1 VKKLALFV
9 LPVITALAPLLVV
22 LVIMQSLFSGLG
34 VAGYQASKKQ
44 NSSEPGCAV
53 ATDLKPVDK
62 NFNAAA
68 FHNEWKK
75 MAGGV
80 LADQEQYTIE
90 AAKKAGVSAYLFAAI
105 MANESGWGK
114 SRAARVQHN
123 PSGQM
128 NSDVIINYPS
138 IEAGIDATGRTL
150 NNLVVNRKLN
160 TIEKLGAVYCPVG
173 ASNDPT
179 GMNSS
184 WIPTVK
190 GMVQGFMGNTNYGL
204 IQLGVAGGGCSS
216 ANVTIS
222 GDKVSYFDQ
231 IWKYAKA
238 QLGKP
243 YIFGAA
249 SVGDNPKGFDCSSY
263 TQWVLAKSGIKLPRT
278 AQTQWDATKRIDAND
293 VKAGDLVFFHGTY
306 NAGTYITHVG
316 MMLNKTKMINASG
329 KEVKYTEITNSYWSA
344 HLAGFGRVK

>member
-1 VKKLALFV
+1 VKKLALFL
-9 LPVITALAPLLVV
+9 LPIVGALAPFLVV
-22 LVIMQSLFSGLG
+22 LVILQAMFSGAG
-34 VAGYQASKKQ
+34 VASYQAAQQQ
-44 NSSEPGCAV
+44 NSLDTGCAV
-53 ATDLKPVDK
+53 ATDLSPVDK

-68 FHNEWKK
+68 FHKEWQK

-80 LADQEQYTIE
+80 LTDQEQYTIA

-114 SRAARVQHN
+114 SAAARNQHN

-128 NSDVIINYPS
+128 SSSGIISYPS

-150 NNLVVNRKLN
+150 NNLVVRRKLN

-173 ASNDPT
+173 ASNDPN
-179 GMNSS
+179 GINAN

-190 GMVQGFMGNTNYGL
+190 GMVQGFMGNSNYGL
-204 IQLGVAGGGCSS
+204 VKLGVSGGCSS
-216 ANVTIS
+216 TNVTIT
-222 GDKVSYFDQ
+222 GEKVSYFDQ
-231 IWKYAKA
+231 VWKYAEA

-243 YIFGAA
+243 YVFGAI
-249 SVGDNPKGFDCSSY
+249 STGSNPAGFDCSSY
-263 TQWVLAKSGIKLPRT
+263 TQWVLAKAGIHLPRT
-278 AQTQWDATKRIDAND
+278 AQTQWNVTKRIDAKD

-306 NAGTYITHVG
+306 NAGTYITDVG
-316 MMLNKTKMINASG
+316 MMISSNKMINASG
-329 KEVKYTEITNSYWSA
+329 KEVKYTSLNNSYWQA

>member
-1 VKKLALFV
+1 MKKLALFV

-128 NSDVIINYPS
+128 NSYGIINYPS
-138 IEAGIDATGRTL
+138 IEAGIDAT
-150 NNLVVNRKLN
+150 VVQF
-160 TIEKLGAVYCPVG
+160 E
-173 ASNDPT
+173 
-179 GMNSS
+179 
-184 WIPTVK
+184 
-190 GMVQGFMGNTNYGL
+190 
-204 IQLGVAGGGCSS
+204 
-216 ANVTIS
+216 
-222 GDKVSYFDQ
+222 
-231 IWKYAKA
+231 
-238 QLGKP
+238 
-243 YIFGAA
+243 
-249 SVGDNPKGFDCSSY
+249 
-263 TQWVLAKSGIKLPRT
+263 
-278 AQTQWDATKRIDAND
+278 
-293 VKAGDLVFFHGTY
+293 
-306 NAGTYITHVG
+306 
-316 MMLNKTKMINASG
+316 
-329 KEVKYTEITNSYWSA
+329 
-344 HLAGFGRVK
+344 